1 MRALM
6 CSLVLSALCVACG
19 DAPTSTTGA
28 ALPAIDAA
36 NAPST
41 SGPHVVRGP
50 FQPGVLSGPDDTL
63 AVAVGFEEP
72 FADHCADLESPDQPG
87 SAQIVSTPTGGKHLR
102 MSGHDLS
109 VVVFAFA
116 GSAMDYCGDLVGAP
130 VVATG
135 TANFTLSSNDLVLGG
150 AGPGA
155 DQVTVSIHG
164 VVDLVSGGQARLF
177 ATTQVL
183 FRPDGSFAFDRARI
197 SLRPL

>member
-1 MRALM
+1 MRPVV

-19 DAPTSTTGA
+19 DAPTSTTEA
-28 ALPAIDAA
+28 ALPAFDAA

-41 SGPHVVRGP
+41 SGPNVVRGP
-50 FQPGVLSGPDDTL
+50 FEPGVLSGPDDTL

-87 SAQIVSTPTGGKHLR
+87 GAEIVSTPAGGKHLK

-116 GSAMDYCGDLVGAP
+116 GSAMDYCRDLVGAP

-150 AGPGA
+150 HGPGA
-155 DQVTVSIHG
+155 DQVSVTIHG
-164 VVDLVSGGQARLF
+164 VVDLTSGGQARLF

-183 FRPDGSFAFDRARI
+183 LRPDGSFAFDHARI

>member
-1 MRALM
+1 MRPGM
-6 CSLVLSALCVACG
+6 CSLALTALCLACS
-19 DAPTSTTGA
+19 DAPTSITEA
-28 ALPAIDAA
+28 ELPALAAA

-41 SGPHVVRGP
+41 SGPKVVRGP
-50 FQPGVLSGPDDTL
+50 FQPGVLSGPNDTL

-87 SAQIVSTPTGGKHLR
+87 SAQIVSTPAGGKHLT
-102 MSGHDLS
+102 MSGHGLS

-116 GSAMDYCGDLVGAP
+116 GSAMDYCADLVGAP

-150 AGPGA
+150 HGPGA

-164 VVDLVSGGQARLF
+164 LVDLVSGGQARLF

-183 FRPDGSFAFDRARI
+183 FRPDGSFVFDRARI